1 MTMHARIAKPVVPAV
16 LGDTFATARR
26 RDAAPRASGPH
37 QPPASV
43 AIHGPSLVIV
53 VPDKLDA
60 VLGACREAGGKNVP
74 RPLWTLALLLLLA
87 L

>member
-16 LGDTFATARR
+16 LDDAFAARR
-26 RDAAPRASGPH
+26 RNAAPRACRPH